1 MLQFEQ
7 KREHPVSGIE
17 CCMKQHGISKE
28 EVHNEFQKQI
38 VNAWKDINEGCLRPT
53 QVPMPLLIRV
63 LNFSQAIDLLW
74 KDEDAY
80 THNGEV
86 LILGVTSL
94 LVDSVPI

>member
-7 KREHPVSGIE
+7 NREHPVSGIE

-38 VNAWKDINEGCLRPT
+38 ENAWKDTNEGCLRHT

-74 KDEDAY
+74 KDEDAF
-80 THNGEV
+80 THFGEV
-86 LILGVTSL
+86 FIHGVTSL
-94 LVDSVPI
+94 LVDPMPI